1 MTNHL
6 NRALALA
13 AVGMLFSAGV
23 WAQEPTLTQS
33 ATGAI
38 SVASE
43 YFGGEPRAVSTADRE
58 PQIRLTYA
66 DDNAGAIAEGN
77 KAEITYTLN
86 GATFSGTV
94 RLSALT
100 IAASNG
106 DPIIDVGIER
116 GDGGSRGDNSVT
128 FEIEVGA
135 VLATGSYLIFTVPN
149 LLVDPAV
156 IKATPPDSMVAPE
169 RGVSI
174 TASFASTRNR
184 GVTFP
189 DGPVQGSGTDSKLDA
204 YADGTVVKLVKA
216 IAVTVTVGPRADI
229 ALDSRS
235 VIAIG
240 ATNPI
245 TDPTEDDPE
254 DDSGALRVAAISI
267 ADAAA
272 GAAQVLS
279 SDAPVWDG
287 VEVESTLAGD
297 VDITVVGTFN
307 SGDKVY
313 LVAGGTNTAFEI
325 SGSQATAE
333 LDFGAVTAEILY
345 VPGGEVDL
353 RPATFTASFAYDFDD
368 ENAIS
373 GPAAADATAEIGY
386 AGLFTEGY
394 AYGIPRGEGAATSY
408 LRATCLY
415 AEDCSIFVDCD
426 GQDGTAYFGEL
437 GLVSKGATGVFSSLD
452 LAEALDG
459 GWTAGRGACDV
470 LSTGPIALQHMLS
483 HGSLVINNTAVV
495 GRVSS
500 EVGILRRPTGR

>member
-6 NRALALA
+6 NRALALVA
-13 AVGMLFSAGV
+13 AGMLFSAGV
-23 WAQEPTLTQS
+23 WAQTLTQT
-33 ATGAI
+33 AEDGI

-43 YFGGEPRAVSTADRE
+43 FFGGEPRAVSTAERA
-58 PQIRLTYA
+58 PKIRLTYA
-66 DDNAGAIAEGN
+66 GTDAISTGN
-77 KAEITYTLN
+77 KADITYTLN
-86 GATFSGTV
+86 GAAFSGTV
-94 RLSALT
+94 GLNALKLFAT
-100 IAASNG
+100 DNA
-106 DPIIDVGIER
+106 PIIDVGVER

-135 VLATGSYLIFTVPN
+135 VLAPGAYLLFTVPN

-156 IKATPPDSMVAPE
+156 IKPTPPDSMVAPG
-169 RGVSI
+169 RGVTI

-189 DGPVQGSGTDSKLDA
+189 DGPVQGSGTDNKLDA
-204 YADGTVVKLVKA
+204 YADGAVVKLVKA
-216 IAVTVTVGPRADI
+216 IAVTVREGSRADI

-235 VIAIG
+235 AIIDAG
-240 ATNPI
+240 VK
-245 TDPTEDDPE
+245 DPAAEDPE
-254 DDSGALRVAAISI
+254 DASGALKVATIII
-267 ADAAA
+267 AEE
-272 GAAQVLS
+272 GTPGTAQVLS
-279 SDAPVWDG
+279 SDANVWTAG
-287 VEVESTLAGD
+287 EVESTLAGG

-313 LVAGGTNTAFEI
+313 LVAGSTNTAFEI

-333 LDFGAVTAEILY
+333 LDFGTVTAEILY

-373 GPAAADATAEIGY
+373 GPAADDVPAEIGY

-394 AYGIPRGEGAATSY
+394 AYGIPKGEGAATSY

-437 GLVSKGATGVFSSLD
+437 GSVSKGATGVFSSLD

-483 HGSLVINNTAVV
+483 NGGLVINNTAVV
-495 GRVSS
+495 GRVLPSD
-500 EVGILRRPTGR
+500 VGILRTPTGR